1 MYVKNWMKKWLWS
14 TLICVLLLFICI
26 LTLFF
31 TNFHRNNEEPQNE
44 YVINQIRLKVNEQ
57 LLYIED
63 HFTSFEHNLN
73 LRNSLK
79 EMSNSE
85 GIDITVVRLD
95 GKVIFNS
102 IEGDISQF
110 ISLQEDLHYDLF
122 TSQQQPGIIK
132 IAFPIIN
139 QTNEQLGNAIFTID
153 KDELLPVKKTN
164 PSNFIIL
171 LTSGFLCFLMIVLA
185 LYIVQKSKKE
195 ILLPLNHLKKNS
207 EEIIKG
213 NYEQKTV
220 YSRADEIGEL
230 CAVFDQMRL
239 EIKNLTIQRDE
250 QEQNQKKLISSIS
263 HEVRTPL
270 TTIKAYLD
278 AISEG
283 ICPDMDSLMSYILI
297 LQTNTEKMSGLIDD
311 LFIHTLKELGHIPV
325 NLTEQYSKDVFTN
338 ILHPIRHYVQTTG
351 IHFIGPESFPDV
363 LIQVD
368 ERRLEQVISNLI
380 TNALKHTT
388 KGDSITVSISI
399 ENQLLCINVI
409 DNGNGILPQDM
420 PFIFERYFR
429 GIQATGETAV
439 KNEGAGLGLSICK
452 HIMEAHNGSI
462 SFKSKQN
469 VGTTFTLTLP
479 II

>member
-1 MYVKNWMKKWLWS
+1 MYLKNWMKKWLRS
-14 TLICVLLLFICI
+14 ILICVLLLFICI

-31 TNFHRNNEEPQNE
+31 TNFHRNDEPQNE
-44 YVINQIRLKVNEQ
+44 YVINQIRLKVNGH

-63 HFTSFEHNLN
+63 HFKSLEQNLN
-73 LRNSLK
+73 LRNSLQ
-79 EMSNSE
+79 EMCNSA
-85 GIDITVVRLD
+85 GIDISVAQLD

-102 IEGDISQF
+102 IEADLSQF
-110 ISLQEDLHYDLF
+110 INLKEDLHYDLF
-122 TSQQQPGIIK
+122 MSQQQPGIIK
-132 IAFPIIN
+132 IAFPIISG
-139 QTNEQLGNAIFTID
+139 TNEQLGNAIFAID
-153 KDELLPVKKTN
+153 RDVLFPIKQPSPTNLMLL
-164 PSNFIIL
+164 FICGL
-171 LTSGFLCFLMIVLA
+171 FCFCIIGLS
-185 LYIVQKSKKE
+185 LYIVRKSNKE
-195 ILLPLNHLKKNS
+195 ILLPLNHLKKNT
-207 EEIIKG
+207 EEIVKG
-213 NYEQKTV
+213 NYEQDTV
-220 YSRADEIGEL
+220 YSQADEIGEL
-230 CAVFDQMRL
+230 YAVFDQMRL

-270 TTIKAYLD
+270 TTIKAYLE

-283 ICPDMDSLMSYILI
+283 ICPDMDSLMSYIQI
-297 LQTNTEKMSGLIDD
+297 MQTNTEKMSRLIDD

-351 IHFIGPESFPDV
+351 IHFIEPEYIPNV

-368 ERRLEQVISNLI
+368 EHRLEQVLSNLI

-388 KGDSITVSISI
+388 KGDSITVSIII
-399 ENQLLCINVI
+399 ENQLLNINVI
-409 DNGNGILPQDM
+409 DTGNGMLPEDM

-452 HIMEAHNGSI
+452 HIMEAHNGCI

>member
-1 MYVKNWMKKWLWS
+1 MYIKNWMKKWFWS
-14 TLICVLLLFICI
+14 ILICVLLLFICFLI
-26 LTLFF
+26 LFF
-31 TNFHRNNEEPQNE
+31 TNSNRNEKPQND
-44 YVINQIRLKVNEQ
+44 YVINQIRLEVNDL

-63 HFTSFEHNLN
+63 HFTSLEKSSN
-73 LRNSLK
+73 LRSSLQ
-79 EMSNSE
+79 EMSKSKE
-85 GIDITVVRLD
+85 LDITVVQLD

-102 IEGDISQF
+102 IEGDVTQF
-110 ISLQEDLHYDLF
+110 INFEEDLHYDLF
-122 TSQQQPGIIK
+122 MSQQQPGKIK
-132 IAFPIIN
+132 ITFPIISE
-139 QTNEQLGNAIFTID
+139 TDEQIGNAIFTINQD
-153 KDELLPVKKTN
+153 VLLLVKEPSPVN
-164 PSNFIIL
+164 IIL
-171 LTSGFLCFLMIVLA
+171 LLISGVLCFLIIGLA
-185 LYIVQKSKKE
+185 LYIVLKAKKE
-195 ILLPLNHLKKNS
+195 ILLPLDHLKKS
-207 EEIIKG
+207 TEEIVKG

-220 YSRADEIGEL
+220 NPRVDEIGEL
-230 CAVFDQMRL
+230 YAVFDQMRL

-283 ICPDMDSLMSYILI
+283 ICPDMDSLMSYIQI
-297 LQTNTEKMSGLIDD
+297 MQTNTEKMSRLIDD

-351 IHFIGPESFPDV
+351 IHFIEPESIPNV

-368 ERRLEQVISNLI
+368 KHRLEQVLSNLI

-388 KGDSITVSISI
+388 KGDSITVSIHI
-399 ENQLLCINVI
+399 ENQLLNINVI
-409 DNGNGILPQDM
+409 DNGNGMLPQDM

-469 VGTTFTLTLP
+469 EGTTFTLTLP
-479 II
+479 IM

>member
-1 MYVKNWMKKWLWS
+1 MKKWLRS
-14 TLICVLLLFICI
+14 ILICVLLLFICI

-31 TNFHRNNEEPQNE
+31 TNFHRNEELQNE
-44 YVINQIRLKVNEQ
+44 YVINQIRLKVNGQ

-63 HFTSFEHNLN
+63 HFTSLEQNIN
-73 LRNSLK
+73 LRNSLQ
-79 EMSNSE
+79 ELSNNA
-85 GIDITVVRLD
+85 GIDITVVQLD

-102 IEGDISQF
+102 IEADLSQF
-110 ISLQEDLHYDLF
+110 INLKEDLHYDLF

-132 IAFPIIN
+132 IAFPIISEKN
-139 QTNEQLGNAIFTID
+139 GQLGNAIFTID
-153 KDELLPVKKTN
+153 RDVLFPIEQSS
-164 PSNFIIL
+164 PSNFIL
-171 LTSGFLCFLMIVLA
+171 LFICGLLCFCIIGLSFYFVR
-185 LYIVQKSKKE
+185 KSNKE
-195 ILLPLNHLKKNS
+195 ILLPLNYLKKNT
-207 EEIIKG
+207 EEIVKG
-213 NYEQKTV
+213 NYEQNTV
-220 YSRADEIGEL
+220 YSQADEIGEL
-230 CAVFDQMRL
+230 YAVFDQMRL

-283 ICPDMDSLMSYILI
+283 ICPDMDSLMSYIQI
-297 LQTNTEKMSGLIDD
+297 MQTNTEKMSRLIDD

-338 ILHPIRHYVQTTG
+338 ILHPIHHYVQTTG
-351 IHFIGPESFPDV
+351 IHFIEPEYIPNV

-368 ERRLEQVISNLI
+368 KHRLEQVLSNLI

-388 KGDSITVSISI
+388 KGDSITVSINI
-399 ENQLLCINVI
+399 ENQLLNINVI
-409 DNGNGILPQDM
+409 DNGNGMLPEDM

-429 GIQATGETAV
+429 GIQSTGETAV

>member
-1 MYVKNWMKKWLWS
+1 MYLKNWMKKWLWS
-14 TLICVLLLFICI
+14 TLICVLLLFICF

-31 TNFHRNNEEPQNE
+31 TNFNRNEEPQNK
-44 YVINQIRLKVNEQ
+44 YVINQIRLKVNEL

-63 HFTSFEHNLN
+63 HYTSIEQNPN
-73 LRNSLK
+73 LRNSLQ

-85 GIDITVVRLD
+85 EIDITVVRLD

-102 IEGDISQF
+102 IQGDMSKF
-110 ISLQEDLHYDLF
+110 INLKEDLHYDLF

-132 IAFPIIN
+132 IAFPIISS
-139 QTNEQLGNAIFTID
+139 TNEQLGNAIFTID
-153 KDELLPVKKTN
+153 QDELLPAKKSS
-164 PSNFIIL
+164 PSNFVIL
-171 LTSGFLCFLMIVLA
+171 FLSGFLCFLVILLA
-185 LYIVQKSKKE
+185 LYIVRKSNKE
-195 ILLPLNHLKKNS
+195 ILLPLNHLKKNT
-207 EEIIKG
+207 EEIVKG
-213 NYEQKTV
+213 NYEQNTV
-220 YSRADEIGEL
+220 YSRANEIGEL
-230 CAVFDQMRL
+230 YAVFDQMRL

-250 QEQNQKKLISSIS
+250 QEENQKKLISSIS

-283 ICPDMDSLMSYILI
+283 ICPDMDSLMSYIQI
-297 LQTNTEKMSGLIDD
+297 MQTNTEKMSRLIND

-338 ILHPIRHYVQTTG
+338 ILYPIRHYVQTAG
-351 IHFIGPESFPDV
+351 IHFIEPESIPNV
-363 LIQVD
+363 LTQVD
-368 ERRLEQVISNLI
+368 EHRLEQVLSNLI

-388 KGDSITVSISI
+388 KGDSITVSINI
-399 ENQLLCINVI
+399 ENQLLNINVI
-409 DNGNGILPQDM
+409 DNGNGMLPEDM

>member
-1 MYVKNWMKKWLWS
+1 MYLKNWMKRWLWAI
-14 TLICVLLLFICI
+14 LICVLLLFICF

-31 TNFHRNNEEPQNE
+31 TNSNRNEQPQNK
-44 YVINQIRLKVNEQ
+44 YVINQIRLKVNEL

-63 HFTSFEHNLN
+63 HYTNLEQNSNIRSFLQ
-73 LRNSLK
+73 

-85 GIDITVVRLD
+85 GIDITVVQLD

-102 IEGDISQF
+102 IEGDPSQF
-110 ISLQEDLHYDLF
+110 INLEEGLHYDLF

-132 IAFPIIN
+132 IAFPIISE
-139 QTNEQLGNAIFTID
+139 TNVQIGNAIFTID
-153 KDELLPVKKTN
+153 KDLLLPVEQSSL
-164 PSNFIIL
+164 SNFIIL
-171 LTSGFLCFLMIVLA
+171 FISGLLCILISGLT
-185 LYIVQKSKKE
+185 LYFVRKSKKK

-213 NYEQKTV
+213 NYEQNIV
-220 YSRADEIGEL
+220 YSQADEIGEL
-230 CAVFDQMRL
+230 YAVFDQMRL

-283 ICPDMDSLMSYILI
+283 ICPDMDSLMSYIQI
-297 LQTNTEKMSGLIDD
+297 MQTNTEKMSRLIDD

-325 NLTEQYSKDVFTN
+325 NLTEQYSKNVFMN
-338 ILHPIRHYVQTTG
+338 ILHPIRHYVQTAG
-351 IHFIGPESFPDV
+351 IHFIEPGSIPNI

-368 ERRLEQVISNLI
+368 ERRLEQVLSNLI

-388 KGDSITVSISI
+388 KGDSITVSINI
-399 ENQLLCINVI
+399 ESQLLYINVI
-409 DNGNGILPQDM
+409 DTGNGMLPEDM

-462 SFKSKQN
+462 SFNSTQN

>member
-1 MYVKNWMKKWLWS
+1 MYLKNWMKKWLRS
-14 TLICVLLLFICI
+14 ILICVLLLFICI
-26 LTLFF
+26 LALFSI
-31 TNFHRNNEEPQNE
+31 NFHRNEEPQNE
-44 YVINQIRLKVNEQ
+44 YVINQIRLKVNGH

-63 HFTSFEHNLN
+63 HFTSLEQNLN
-73 LRNSLK
+73 LRNSLQ
-79 EMSNSE
+79 EMSSNA
-85 GIDITVVRLD
+85 GIDISVVQLD

-102 IEGDISQF
+102 IEADLSQF
-110 ISLQEDLHYDLF
+110 INLKEDLHYDLF

-132 IAFPIIN
+132 IAFPIISG
-139 QTNEQLGNAIFTID
+139 TNEQLGNAIFTID
-153 KDELLPVKKTN
+153 RDVLFPIKQLSPT
-164 PSNFIIL
+164 NFIL
-171 LTSGFLCFLMIVLA
+171 LFIGGLFCFCIIGLS
-185 LYIVQKSKKE
+185 LYIVRKSNKE
-195 ILLPLNHLKKNS
+195 ILLPLNHLKKNT
-207 EEIIKG
+207 EEIVKG
-213 NYEQKTV
+213 NYEQDTV
-220 YSRADEIGEL
+220 YSQADEIGEL
-230 CAVFDQMRL
+230 YAVFDQMRL
-239 EIKNLTIQRDE
+239 EIKNITMQRDE
-250 QEQNQKKLISSIS
+250 QEENQKKLISSIS

-283 ICPDMDSLMSYILI
+283 ICPDMDSLMSYIQI
-297 LQTNTEKMSGLIDD
+297 MQTNTEKMSRLIDD

-325 NLTEQYSKDVFTN
+325 NLTEQYSKEVLTD
-338 ILHPIRHYVQTTG
+338 ILLPIRHYVQTTG
-351 IHFIGPESFPDV
+351 IHFIGPESIPNV

-368 ERRLEQVISNLI
+368 ESRLEQVLSNLI

-388 KGDSITVSISI
+388 KGDSINVSINI
-399 ENQLLCINVI
+399 ESQLLYINVI
-409 DNGNGILPQDM
+409 DTGNGMLPQDM

-462 SFKSKQN
+462 SFKSKRN

>member
-1 MYVKNWMKKWLWS
+1 MYLKNWMKRWLWVI
-14 TLICVLLLFICI
+14 LICVLVLFICF

-31 TNFHRNNEEPQNE
+31 TNLNRHEKPQNE
-44 YVINQIRLKVNEQ
+44 YVINQIRLTVNEL

-63 HFTSFEHNLN
+63 HFTSLEQNSNLHS
-73 LRNSLK
+73 SLQ
-79 EMSNSE
+79 EMSKSE
-85 GIDITVVRLD
+85 GIDITVVQLD

-102 IEGDISQF
+102 IEGDPSQF
-110 ISLQEDLHYDLF
+110 INLEKDLHYDLF

-132 IAFPIIN
+132 IAFPIISE
-139 QTNEQLGNAIFTID
+139 TNEQLGNAIFTID
-153 KDELLPVKKTN
+153 KDVLLPVEQSSH
-164 PSNFIIL
+164 SNFIIL
-171 LTSGFLCFLMIVLA
+171 FISVLLCFLIIGLA
-185 LYIVQKSKKE
+185 FYIVRKSNKE
-195 ILLPLNHLKKNS
+195 ILLPLNHLKKNT
-207 EEIIKG
+207 EEIVKG
-213 NYEQKTV
+213 NYEQNTV

-230 CAVFDQMRL
+230 YAVFDQMRV

-278 AISEG
+278 AISDG
-283 ICPDMDSLMSYILI
+283 ICPDTDSLMSYIQI
-297 LQTNTEKMSGLIDD
+297 MQTNTEKMSRLIDD

-338 ILHPIRHYVQTTG
+338 ILHPIHHYVQTTG
-351 IHFIGPESFPDV
+351 IHFIGPEYIPNV

-368 ERRLEQVISNLI
+368 EHRLEQVLSNLI
-380 TNALKHTT
+380 TNALKHTI
-388 KGDSITVSISI
+388 KGDSITVSINI
-399 ENQLLCINVI
+399 ENQLLNINVI
-409 DNGNGILPQDM
+409 DTGNGMLPEDM

-462 SFKSKQN
+462 SFKSTQN

>member
-1 MYVKNWMKKWLWS
+1 MYLKNWMNKWLRS
-14 TLICVLLLFICI
+14 ILICALLLFICI

-31 TNFHRNNEEPQNE
+31 TNFHRNEESQNE
-44 YVINQIRLKVNEQ
+44 YVINQIRLKVNEL
-57 LLYIED
+57 LLYIEEN
-63 HFTSFEHNLN
+63 FTSLEQGLHSHS
-73 LRNSLK
+73 SLQ
-79 EMSNSE
+79 EMSNSK
-85 GIDITVVRLD
+85 GIDLTVVQLD

-102 IEGDISQF
+102 IKGDMSQF
-110 ISLQEDLHYDLF
+110 INLEEDLHYDLF
-122 TSQQQPGIIK
+122 TSQQQPRIIK
-132 IAFPIIN
+132 IAFPVISEN
-139 QTNEQLGNAIFTID
+139 NEQLGNAIFTID
-153 KDELLPVKKTN
+153 KDELLPAKKPS
-164 PSNFIIL
+164 PSNIVILFI
-171 LTSGFLCFLMIVLA
+171 SGFLCFLVISLA
-185 LYIVQKSKKE
+185 LYIVRKSNKE
-195 ILLPLNHLKKNS
+195 ILLPLYHLKKNT
-207 EEIIKG
+207 EEIVKG
-213 NYEQKTV
+213 NYEQNTV

-230 CAVFDQMRL
+230 YAVFDQMRL

-283 ICPDMDSLMSYILI
+283 ICPDMDSLMSYIQI
-297 LQTNTEKMSGLIDD
+297 MQTNTEKMSRLIDD

-325 NLTEQYSKDVFTN
+325 NLTERYSKDVFTT

-351 IHFIGPESFPDV
+351 IHFIEPEYIPNV

-368 ERRLEQVISNLI
+368 EHRLEQVLSNLI

-388 KGDSITVSISI
+388 KGDSITVSINI
-399 ENQLLCINVI
+399 ESQYLYINVI
-409 DNGNGILPQDM
+409 DTGNGMLPEDM

-469 VGTTFTLTLP
+469 VGTIFTLTLP

>member
-1 MYVKNWMKKWLWS
+1 MYLKNWMKKWLRS
-14 TLICVLLLFICI
+14 ILICVLLLFICI

-31 TNFHRNNEEPQNE
+31 INFQRNEEPQNE
-44 YVINQIRLKVNEQ
+44 YVINQIRLKVNGH

-63 HFTSFEHNLN
+63 HFTSLEQNLN
-73 LRNSLK
+73 LRNSLQ
-79 EMSNSE
+79 EMSNST
-85 GIDITVVRLD
+85 GIDTTVVQLD

-102 IEGDISQF
+102 IEADLSQF
-110 ISLQEDLHYDLF
+110 INLKEDLHYDLF

-132 IAFPIIN
+132 IGFPIISG
-139 QTNEQLGNAIFTID
+139 TNEQLGNAIFTID
-153 KDELLPVKKTN
+153 RDVLFPIKKPSPTN
-164 PSNFIIL
+164 LIL
-171 LTSGFLCFLMIVLA
+171 LFIGGLFCFCIIGLS
-185 LYIVQKSKKE
+185 LYIVRKSNKE
-195 ILLPLNHLKKNS
+195 ILLPLNHLKKNT
-207 EEIIKG
+207 EEIVKG
-213 NYEQKTV
+213 NYEQDTV
-220 YSRADEIGEL
+220 YSQADEIGEL
-230 CAVFDQMRL
+230 YAVFDQMRL

-283 ICPDMDSLMSYILI
+283 ICPDMDSLMSYIQI
-297 LQTNTEKMSGLIDD
+297 MQTNTEKMSRLIDD

-351 IHFIGPESFPDV
+351 IHFIEPEYIPNV

-368 ERRLEQVISNLI
+368 EHRLEQVLSNLI

-388 KGDSITVSISI
+388 KGDSITVSINI
-399 ENQLLCINVI
+399 ENQLLYINVI
-409 DNGNGILPQDM
+409 DTGNGMLPEDM

-429 GIQATGETAV
+429 GIQAKGKTAV

>member
-1 MYVKNWMKKWLWS
+1 MYLKNWMKRWLWVI
-14 TLICVLLLFICI
+14 LICVLVLFICF

-31 TNFHRNNEEPQNE
+31 TNLNRNAKPQNE
-44 YVINQIRLKVNEQ
+44 YVINQIRLAVNEL

-63 HFTSFEHNLN
+63 HYTSLEQ
-73 LRNSLK
+73 NSNFHSSLQ

-85 GIDITVVRLD
+85 GIDITVVQLD

-102 IEGDISQF
+102 IKGDPSQF
-110 ISLQEDLHYDLF
+110 INLEVDLHYDLF

-132 IAFPIIN
+132 IAFPIISE
-139 QTNEQLGNAIFTID
+139 TNEQLGNAIFTID
-153 KDELLPVKKTN
+153 KDVLLPVEQSSL
-164 PSNFIIL
+164 SNFIIL
-171 LTSGFLCFLMIVLA
+171 IISSLLCILIIGLA
-185 LYIVQKSKKE
+185 LYIVRKSNKE
-195 ILLPLNHLKKNS
+195 ILLPLNHLKKNT
-207 EEIIKG
+207 EEIVKG
-213 NYEQKTV
+213 NYEQNTV

-230 CAVFDQMRL
+230 YAVFDQMRV

-278 AISEG
+278 AISDG
-283 ICPDMDSLMSYILI
+283 ICPDMDSLMSYIQI
-297 LQTNTEKMSGLIDD
+297 MQTNTEKMSRLIDD

-338 ILHPIRHYVQTTG
+338 ILHPIHHYVQTTG
-351 IHFIGPESFPDV
+351 IHFIGPEYIPNV

-368 ERRLEQVISNLI
+368 EHRLEQVLSNLI
-380 TNALKHTT
+380 TNALKHTI
-388 KGDSITVSISI
+388 KGDSITVSINI
-399 ENQLLCINVI
+399 ENQLLNINVI
-409 DNGNGILPQDM
+409 DTGNGMLPEDM

-462 SFKSKQN
+462 SFKSTQN

>member
-1 MYVKNWMKKWLWS
+1 MYLKNWMKKWLRS
-14 TLICVLLLFICI
+14 ILICVLLLFICI

-31 TNFHRNNEEPQNE
+31 INFHRNEEPQNE
-44 YVINQIRLKVNEQ
+44 YVINQIRLKINGH

-63 HFTSFEHNLN
+63 HFTSLEQNLN
-73 LRNSLK
+73 LRNSLQ
-79 EMSNSE
+79 EMSNST
-85 GIDITVVRLD
+85 GIDTTVVQLD

-102 IEGDISQF
+102 IEADLSQF
-110 ISLQEDLHYDLF
+110 INLKEDLHYDLF

-132 IAFPIIN
+132 IAFPIISG
-139 QTNEQLGNAIFTID
+139 TNEQLGNAIFTID
-153 KDELLPVKKTN
+153 RDILFPIKKPS
-164 PSNFIIL
+164 PSNLIL
-171 LTSGFLCFLMIVLA
+171 LFIGCLFCFCIIGLS
-185 LYIVQKSKKE
+185 LYIVRKSNKE
-195 ILLPLNHLKKNS
+195 ILLPLSHLKKNT
-207 EEIIKG
+207 EEIVKG
-213 NYEQKTV
+213 NYEQDTV
-220 YSRADEIGEL
+220 YSQADEIGEL
-230 CAVFDQMRL
+230 YAVFDQMRL

-283 ICPDMDSLMSYILI
+283 ICPDMISLMSYIQI
-297 LQTNTEKMSGLIDD
+297 MQTNTEKMSRLIDD

-351 IHFIGPESFPDV
+351 IHFIEPEYIPNV

-368 ERRLEQVISNLI
+368 EHRLEQVLSNLI

-388 KGDSITVSISI
+388 KGDSITVSINI
-399 ENQLLCINVI
+399 ENQLLYINVI
-409 DNGNGILPQDM
+409 DTGNGMLPEDM

-429 GIQATGETAV
+429 GIQATGKTAV

-452 HIMEAHNGSI
+452 HIMEAHNGCI

>member
-1 MYVKNWMKKWLWS
+1 MYIKNWMKKWFWS
-14 TLICVLLLFICI
+14 ILICVLLLFICFLI
-26 LTLFF
+26 LFF
-31 TNFHRNNEEPQNE
+31 TNSNRNEKPQND
-44 YVINQIRLKVNEQ
+44 YVINQIRLEVNDL

-63 HFTSFEHNLN
+63 HFTSLEKSSN
-73 LRNSLK
+73 LRSSLQ
-79 EMSNSE
+79 EMSKSKE
-85 GIDITVVRLD
+85 LEITVVQLD

-102 IEGDISQF
+102 IEGDVTQF
-110 ISLQEDLHYDLF
+110 INLEEDLHYDLF
-122 TSQQQPGIIK
+122 MSQQQPGKIK
-132 IAFPIIN
+132 IAFPIISE
-139 QTNEQLGNAIFTID
+139 TDEQIGNAIFTINQD
-153 KDELLPVKKTN
+153 VLLLVKKSSPVNT
-164 PSNFIIL
+164 IL
-171 LTSGFLCFLMIVLA
+171 LLISGVLCFLIIGLA
-185 LYIVQKSKKE
+185 LYIVLKAKKE
-195 ILLPLNHLKKNS
+195 ILLPLDHLKKS
-207 EEIIKG
+207 TEEIVKG

-220 YSRADEIGEL
+220 NPRVDEIGEL
-230 CAVFDQMRL
+230 YAVFDQMRL

-283 ICPDMDSLMSYILI
+283 ICPDMDSLMSYIQI
-297 LQTNTEKMSGLIDD
+297 MQTNTEKMSRLIDD

-351 IHFIGPESFPDV
+351 IHFIETESIPNV

-368 ERRLEQVISNLI
+368 KRRLEQVLSNLI

-388 KGDSITVSISI
+388 KGDSITVSIHI
-399 ENQLLCINVI
+399 ENQLLNINVI
-409 DNGNGILPQDM
+409 DNGNGMLPQDM

-469 VGTTFTLTLP
+469 EGTTFTLTLP
-479 II
+479 IM

>member
-1 MYVKNWMKKWLWS
+1 MYIKNWMKNWFWS
-14 TLICVLLLFICI
+14 ILICVLLLFICFLI
-26 LTLFF
+26 LFS
-31 TNFHRNNEEPQNE
+31 TNSNRNEKPQND
-44 YVINQIRLKVNEQ
+44 YVINQIRLEVNDL

-63 HFTSFEHNLN
+63 HFTSLEKSSN
-73 LRNSLK
+73 LRSSLQ
-79 EMSNSE
+79 EMSKSKE
-85 GIDITVVRLD
+85 LEITVVQLD

-102 IEGDISQF
+102 IEGDVTQF
-110 ISLQEDLHYDLF
+110 INLEEDLHYDLF
-122 TSQQQPGIIK
+122 MSQQQPGKIK
-132 IAFPIIN
+132 IAFPIISE
-139 QTNEQLGNAIFTID
+139 TDEQIGNAIFTINQD
-153 KDELLPVKKTN
+153 VLLLVKKSSPVNT
-164 PSNFIIL
+164 IL
-171 LTSGFLCFLMIVLA
+171 LLISGVLCFLIIGLA
-185 LYIVQKSKKE
+185 LYIVLKAKKE
-195 ILLPLNHLKKNS
+195 ILLPLDHLKKS
-207 EEIIKG
+207 TEEIVKG

-220 YSRADEIGEL
+220 NPRVDEIGEL
-230 CAVFDQMRL
+230 YAVFDQMRL

-283 ICPDMDSLMSYILI
+283 ICPDMDSLMSYIQI
-297 LQTNTEKMSGLIDD
+297 MQTNTEKMSRLIDD

-351 IHFIGPESFPDV
+351 IHFIETESIPNV

-368 ERRLEQVISNLI
+368 KHRLEQVLSNLI

-388 KGDSITVSISI
+388 KGDSITISIHI
-399 ENQLLCINVI
+399 ENQLLNINVI
-409 DNGNGILPQDM
+409 DNGNGMLPQDM

-469 VGTTFTLTLP
+469 EGTTFTLTLP
-479 II
+479 IM

>member
-1 MYVKNWMKKWLWS
+1 MYLKNWMKRWLWAI
-14 TLICVLLLFICI
+14 LLCVLVLFICF

-31 TNFHRNNEEPQNE
+31 TNLNRNEKPENE
-44 YVINQIRLKVNEQ
+44 YVINQIRLAVNEL

-63 HFTSFEHNLN
+63 HYTNLEQNPN
-73 LRNSLK
+73 LRSSLQ

-85 GIDITVVRLD
+85 GIDITVVQLD

-102 IEGDISQF
+102 IEGDPSQF
-110 ISLQEDLHYDLF
+110 INLEEDLHYDLF

-132 IAFPIIN
+132 IAFPIIS

-153 KDELLPVKKTN
+153 KDVLLPVEQSSL
-164 PSNFIIL
+164 SNFMIL
-171 LTSGFLCFLMIVLA
+171 FISVLLCFLIMGLA
-185 LYIVQKSKKE
+185 LYIVRKSKKE
-195 ILLPLNHLKKNS
+195 LLLPLNRLKKNS

-213 NYEQKTV
+213 NYEQNIE

-230 CAVFDQMRL
+230 YAVFDQMRL
-239 EIKNLTIQRDE
+239 EIQNLTIQRDE

-270 TTIKAYLD
+270 TTLKAYLD

-283 ICPDMDSLMSYILI
+283 ICPNMDSLMSYIQI
-297 LQTNTEKMSGLIDD
+297 MQTNTEKMSRLIDD

-325 NLTEQYSKDVFTN
+325 NLKEQYSKDVFTN
-338 ILHPIRHYVQTTG
+338 ILHPIHHYAQTTG
-351 IHFIGPESFPDV
+351 IHFIEPKSIPNV
-363 LIQVD
+363 LIRVD
-368 ERRLEQVISNLI
+368 EHRLEQVLSNLM

-388 KGDSITVSISI
+388 KGDSITVSINI
-399 ENQLLCINVI
+399 ESQLLYINVI
-409 DNGNGILPQDM
+409 DTGNGMLPEDM

>member
-1 MYVKNWMKKWLWS
+1 MYIKNWMKKWFWS
-14 TLICVLLLFICI
+14 ILICVLLLFICFLI
-26 LTLFF
+26 LFF
-31 TNFHRNNEEPQNE
+31 TNSNRNEKPQND
-44 YVINQIRLKVNEQ
+44 YVINQIRLEVNDL

-63 HFTSFEHNLN
+63 HFTSLEKSSN
-73 LRNSLK
+73 LRSSLQ
-79 EMSNSE
+79 EMSKSKE
-85 GIDITVVRLD
+85 LEITVVQLD

-102 IEGDISQF
+102 IEGDVTQF
-110 ISLQEDLHYDLF
+110 INLEEDLHYDLF
-122 TSQQQPGIIK
+122 MSQQQPGKIK
-132 IAFPIIN
+132 IAFPIISE
-139 QTNEQLGNAIFTID
+139 TDEQIGNAIFTINQD
-153 KDELLPVKKTN
+153 VLLLVKKSSPVNT
-164 PSNFIIL
+164 IL
-171 LTSGFLCFLMIVLA
+171 LLISGVLCFLIIGLA
-185 LYIVQKSKKE
+185 LYIVLKAKKD
-195 ILLPLNHLKKNS
+195 ILLPLDRLKKS
-207 EEIIKG
+207 TEEIVKG

-220 YSRADEIGEL
+220 HPRVDEIGEL
-230 CAVFDQMRL
+230 YAVFDQMRL

-263 HEVRTPL
+263 HEVKTPL

-283 ICPDMDSLMSYILI
+283 ICPDMDSLMSYIQI
-297 LQTNTEKMSGLIDD
+297 MQTNTEKMSRLIDD

-351 IHFIGPESFPDV
+351 IHFIETESIPNV

-368 ERRLEQVISNLI
+368 KHRLEQVLSNLI

-388 KGDSITVSISI
+388 KGDSITVSIHI
-399 ENQLLCINVI
+399 ENQLLNINVI
-409 DNGNGILPQDM
+409 DNGNGMLPQDM

-452 HIMEAHNGSI
+452 HIMEAHNGSV

-469 VGTTFTLTLP
+469 EGTTFTLTLP
-479 II
+479 IM